1 MGGRAGSGND
11 LQSVGASGDRRRFGP
26 VARVAA
32 SQRFGERVRGLRIA
46 AGLTEDELGA
56 RCGAVG
62 QAVSRIERGHP
73 EPRLWQI
80 LQVCHGLD
88 VAPDTLLGALV
99 NSLEATAPAEDT
111 GDCNA

>member
-1 MGGRAGSGND
+1 MAGRAGSGND
-11 LQSVGASGDRRRFGP
+11 EKRVGSAGDRRRFGRA
-26 VARVAA
+26 ARVAA

-56 RCGAVG
+56 RCGTVG
-62 QAVSRIERGHP
+62 QAISRIERGHP

-88 VAPDTLLGALV
+88 VTPDTLLGALV
-99 NSLEATAPAEDT
+99 SSLRATGPQEDT
-111 GDCNA
+111 GDCIA

>member
-1 MGGRAGSGND
+1 MRARDGSGND
-11 LQSVGASGDRRRFGP
+11 DQRRFGRA
-26 VARVAA
+26 ARAAA

-62 QAVSRIERGHP
+62 QAISRIELGHP

-80 LQVCHGLD
+80 LQMCHGLE
-88 VAPDTLLGALV
+88 VTPDTLLGALV
-99 NSLEATAPAEDT
+99 NSLGATTPQEDT